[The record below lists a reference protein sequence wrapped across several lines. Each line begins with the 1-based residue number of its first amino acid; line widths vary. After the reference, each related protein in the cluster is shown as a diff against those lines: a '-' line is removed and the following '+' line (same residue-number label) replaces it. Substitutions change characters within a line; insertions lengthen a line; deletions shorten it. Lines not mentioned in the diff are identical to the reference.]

1 MEQDAIQDEVF
12 GELNYDPPM
21 QQWFADVELT
31 PDCRIDV
38 TIWWNEEDGPFAPIL
53 ARARETFLRFRER
66 EPEHREALAL
76 AMLERYR
83 SSKRSQEDIPD
94 ADELVE
100 ELIPEQLSI
109 ITDGSADVLYDD
121 ASDLFGDHCIMAELD
136 LDGSFIG
143 FSLQG

>member
-1 MEQDAIQDEVF
+1 MEQDPIQDDVL
-12 GELNYDPPM
+12 GELSYDPPM
-21 QQWFADVELT
+21 QQWYADVDLT
-31 PDCRIDV
+31 PDSRIDV
-38 TIWWNEEDGPFAPIL
+38 TIWWEAEDGPFAPIL
-53 ARARETFLRFRER
+53 ARAREAFLQFRER
-66 EPEHREALAL
+66 EPKHREALAL

-83 SSKRSQEDIPD
+83 RSRRSQEDIPN

-109 ITDGSADVLYDD
+109 ATDGSAVVHYDD